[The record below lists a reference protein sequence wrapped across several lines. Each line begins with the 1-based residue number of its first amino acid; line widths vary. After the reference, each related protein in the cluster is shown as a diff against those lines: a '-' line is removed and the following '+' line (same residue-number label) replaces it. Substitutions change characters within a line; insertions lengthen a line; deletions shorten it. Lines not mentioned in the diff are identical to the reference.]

1 MPMHSRKYL
10 FQVINPQAGI
20 RDCRGP
26 CCLENIPA
34 FNTTN
39 NNPAERGTAPQERLI
54 GITLAWVPH
63 QVMFVMPSYLFNYA
77 RPPVRFSNF
86 GPKILDR
93 SFGMKY
99 SHTINKDK
107 GRIRMGSIISSS
119 VKVKITT
126 SLDPELVKEI
136 DEHVKGS
143 EARSRSQLVE
153 NILRDWHREQKVR
166 EVENK
171 IEQYYLS
178 LSNDEKDEDRQWTK
192 IAAESAKRLWE
203 E

>member
-1 MPMHSRKYL
+1 
-10 FQVINPQAGI
+10 
-20 RDCRGP
+20 
-26 CCLENIPA
+26 
-34 FNTTN
+34 
-39 NNPAERGTAPQERLI
+39 
-54 GITLAWVPH
+54 
-63 QVMFVMPSYLFNYA
+63 
-77 RPPVRFSNF
+77 
-86 GPKILDR
+86 
-93 SFGMKY
+93 
-99 SHTINKDK
+99 
-107 GRIRMGSIISSS
+107 MGSVISSS

-143 EARSRSQLVE
+143 EARSRSKLIE

-166 EVENK
+166 EVENQ

-192 IAAESAKRLWE
+192 IAAESAKHLWE